1 MYCFRLGKIPEHNRL
16 FVLLALPHLNR
27 SVVRAG
33 VELDVQS
40 RHNFLGCMIQARAH
54 IHNFNVVNAPGPY
67 TQGGCGTTGGGS
79 CAFDNTGTMIVDNT
93 SRVVFT
99 DNHIRVLA
107 IETERAIVWANFLT
121 SLQTLM
127 GSPNR
132 ACLAL
137 EPADHMQ
144 QV

>member
-1 MYCFRLGKIPEHNRL
+1 M
-16 FVLLALPHLNR
+16 
-27 SVVRAG
+27 
-33 VELDVQS
+33 
-40 RHNFLGCMIQARAH
+40 
-54 IHNFNVVNAPGPY
+54 VNAPGPY

-79 CAFDNTGTMIVDNT
+79 CAFDNTGIMIVDNT
-93 SRVVFT
+93 SGVVFA

-107 IETERAIVWANFLT
+107 IETERAIVWSNFL
-121 SLQTLM
+121 SALQTLM
-127 GSPNR
+127 GSPSG